1 MADAFFLPIRDPK
14 EVYALID
21 ELPLAVDRE
30 HFARFVLGFPRHYL
44 LNTPRTEIV
53 KHYLLAETLG
63 DHRVISSISREGDLW
78 KLIIIALD
86 RSRLFSRISGA
97 LSCFGAN
104 IAFAEA
110 FANASSLVL
119 DSFQFLDTEGRFDSD
134 RERDTFQHF
143 LEDVVEGKEHL
154 GPHLQGRWPQLLFRQ
169 PEPFQVRMDNDSH
182 PFATRV
188 SLRCGD
194 HFGLLFLLSGAIS
207 REGCSIEAA
216 HIETVGG
223 TAQDQFYLTF
233 EGSKLDEAKQEDLRT
248 KLEAL
253 GNHVLLKPEEA
264 ACLID

>member
-44 LNTPRTEIV
+44 VNTARAEIV

-63 DHRVISSISREGDLW
+63 DQKVISSIAREGDLW
-78 KLIIIALD
+78 KMIIIALD

-104 IAFAEA
+104 ISFAEA

-119 DSFQFLDTEGRFDSD
+119 DTFRFVDTEGRFDSD

-143 LEDVVEGKEHL
+143 LEDVVEGKEKI
-154 GPHLQGRWPQLLFRQ
+154 GPHLKDRWPQLLLRQ
-169 PEPFQVRMDNDSH
+169 PEPFQVQMDNESH
-182 PFATRV
+182 PLATRV
-188 SLRCGD
+188 ALRCGD
-194 HFGLLFLLSGAIS
+194 HFGLLYLLSSAIS

-216 HIETVGG
+216 YIETVGG
-223 TAQDQFYLTF
+223 TAQDEFHLTF
-233 EGSKLDEAKQEDLRT
+233 QGAKLDSERQEDLRD

-253 GNHVLLKPEEA
+253 GNHVLLRPEEA
-264 ACLID
+264 AQLID